1 MPASDDPSGDGAD
14 MEALASAL
22 VSAMVRALRDADAG
36 AAGVELRLRI
46 DPARSQFRLE
56 LGSGETCEAQAVPLS
71 LYASPLS
78 QAEAR
83 VLPFLPTNLAFPA
96 IADQLYLS
104 RHTVKSHCVSIYRK
118 LGVTSRSAAVEVAR
132 RLGLLPVQV
141 LLPIR
146 YDEADV
152 S

>member
-1 MPASDDPSGDGAD
+1 MVASGEPSRRGAD
-14 MEALASAL
+14 IEALASAL
-22 VSAMVRALRDADAG
+22 VSAMVRALHDAEACAG
-36 AAGVELRLRI
+36 GIELRLRI

-56 LGSGETCEAQAVPLS
+56 LGPEETSEAQAVPLS
-71 LYASPLS
+71 LHASPLT

-132 RLGLLPVQV
+132 R
-141 LLPIR
+141 
-146 YDEADV
+146 A
-152 S
+152 